1 MFSYR
6 KSLTIEEM
14 EAILSRRASERIQMH
29 ETESRAGRSQS
40 SRVSLTPYSKQ
51 FAQRMSLIRQ
61 QRLDR
66 STEREKDVLASRH
79 LGTAF
84 HTPSADLS
92 AIHPSRRSFGSAKPA
107 SRSLSPSMSG
117 DRSRSRTRSEDN
129 TRSRSLSRV
138 SRDFASD
145 LQYMKDSQA
154 AKLQEDSLL
163 EVKKQYYLELLKK
176 KLQSPNPTPW
186 VPTGKGEDKKSHF
199 STKSSF
205 ADKSSV
211 SEKKRIIRD
220 KLLVDRAMRRAPW
233 PGRTAVE
240 ETTQGS
246 QEGAKEAR
254 GRSRSVSKDNINK
267 LLPHFQSSVAPEE
280 VNGVVN
286 HHSESFYTP
295 PSSPRR
301 SVESGKIG
309 VNNASAAASTK
320 DKSASPASL
329 PAPKK
334 PILLSKSSPHL
345 ALTIR
350 IVDSQKTKSADS
362 SANNSNNNLTS
373 KSRYGILVIRRGD
386 SIENII
392 HAFEKQFSCHQR
404 VSDLSLAKQQS
415 YSKTISVCSLS
426 LGTLPDP
433 PPIDEESD
441 LVVYINGGKWE
452 GSSVGIPGQGLAYS
466 TYEYVNSAL
475 ANEGGLLFSQP
486 LRDYQQT
493 LWGGGSVTS
502 RGTRASHGVGEGDG
516 DRLFFDSMSNHI
528 AAFDNYTRTLPPP
541 PSRLH
546 SNNPHNSSH
555 TASPNH
561 AEAPVSIGPSHTHSN
576 ILQASQDHRGV
587 FSPQKGKLGIPFP
600 TLAPMPVPTLSTL
613 PTIPSVLASKH
624 ESDMNE
630 GASLSLS
637 PILANETRQD
647 FEKDEEAVVE
657 QQGLGGTA
665 ASSYMYIHDENAFRQ
680 SLPYFDHMDG
690 GLSPAKELRDPEEE
704 QHAEHDVVKTHE
716 NQVEQKIGETV
727 PKEEMSPIIVD
738 SEEMKKGESVEPDD
752 LQTGVIQEREVEV
765 VQDENDREL
774 EKELPSTLE
783 KEDRMPH
790 PTLTTTGL
798 TIMPPS
804 PLAEPTTYE
813 RSMRLED
820 LQEGPLETPASSA
833 NANMPPVKHM
843 PSAAAPNPSSASTA
857 SLRAQRMEEL
867 YKRLQKRPRPTPS
880 LPAHCTFRPH
890 VHPSSPRHPPPSQNP
905 NPPPAPAPLSP
916 SQKRAMDNHMRRA
929 SFSSLDSAKMSL
941 SQELRNSLNR
951 ALRGEDLVI
960 TSTSYYPPPELS
972 LPSKLTDGNATST
985 IERVPTTS
993 LFSEND
999 SHSNT
1004 NSHSNSHSHSVAAV
1018 FNANSRSEL
1027 HFGEEVGNNDSGGGE
1042 EKVHEVFLDLS

>member
-66 STEREKDVLASRH
+66 SAEREKDVLASRH

-92 AIHPSRRSFGSAKPA
+92 VIHPSRRSFGSAKPA

-163 EVKKQYYLELLKK
+163 DVKKQYYLELLKK

-186 VPTGKGEDKKSHF
+186 VPTGKGEGKTSHF

-205 ADKSSV
+205 SDKSSV
-211 SEKKRIIRD
+211 SEKKLIIRD

-240 ETTQGS
+240 ETTQGPK
-246 QEGAKEAR
+246 EGAKEAR
-254 GRSRSVSKDNINK
+254 GRSRSESKDNINK
-267 LLPHFQSSVAPEE
+267 LPPHYQVSVAPEE
-280 VNGVVN
+280 VIGVVN

-301 SVESGKIG
+301 SVESVKIG
-309 VNNASAAASTK
+309 VTNTSAAANTK

-350 IVDSQKTKSADS
+350 IVDSQKTKSADT
-362 SANNSNNNLTS
+362 SANNSSNNLTS
-373 KSRYGILVIRRGD
+373 RSRYGILVIRRGD

-475 ANEGGLLFSQP
+475 ASEGGLLFSQP

-502 RGTRASHGVGEGDG
+502 RGTRGSHGVGEGDG

-541 PSRLH
+541 PSRFH
-546 SNNPHNSSH
+546 SNNPHNS
-555 TASPNH
+555 TSPNH
-561 AEAPVSIGPSHTHSN
+561 TEAPVSIGPSHTHSN

-600 TLAPMPVPTLSTL
+600 TLAPMPAPTLSTL
-613 PTIPSVLASKH
+613 LTIPSTLASKH

-630 GASLSLS
+630 GASLTLS

-647 FEKDEEAVVE
+647 VEKEEDNEEAVGE

-665 ASSYMYIHDENAFRQ
+665 ASSYMYIHDESAFRR

-704 QHAEHDVVKTHE
+704 QDAEHDAVKTHE
-716 NQVEQKIGETV
+716 NQVEHKIGDRV
-727 PKEEMSPIIVD
+727 PKEEISSVIKD
-738 SEEMKKGESVEPDD
+738 LEERKKGESVEPNDV
-752 LQTGVIQEREVEV
+752 QTGAIQEKEVEV
-765 VQDENDREL
+765 VQDENDHEL
-774 EKELPSTLE
+774 EKELTSTLNI
-783 KEDRMPH
+783 EDGLLH
-790 PTLTTTGL
+790 PTLATTVL
-798 TIMPPS
+798 TITLPS
-804 PLAEPTTYE
+804 PLAEPATFE

-820 LQEGPLETPASSA
+820 LQEGPLETPASSS
-833 NANMPPVKHM
+833 NTNMPPAKHV
-843 PSAAAPNPSSASTA
+843 PSAAAPNPSSTSTA

-890 VHPSSPRHPPPSQNP
+890 IHPSSPRHPPPSQNP

-972 LPSKLTDGNATST
+972 LPSKLTDGNVTST

-993 LFSEND
+993 LFSESD
-999 SHSNT
+999 
-1004 NSHSNSHSHSVAAV
+1004 SHSNSHGHSVAAV
-1018 FNANSRSEL
+1018 FNTHSRSEL
-1027 HFGEEVGNNDSGGGE
+1027 HFGEEVGNNGSGGGE
-1042 EKVHEVFLDLS
+1042 EKVHEVFLDLSKYL